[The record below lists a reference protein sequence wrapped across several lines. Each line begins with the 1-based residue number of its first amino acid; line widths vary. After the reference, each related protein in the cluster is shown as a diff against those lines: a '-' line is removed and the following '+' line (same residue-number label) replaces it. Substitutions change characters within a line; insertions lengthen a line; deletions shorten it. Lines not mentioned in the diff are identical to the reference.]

1 MRRGILTAALAAG
14 LLIVSGSIRSATSQ
28 APAVDRE
35 SAYRANNVG
44 IGYLEQ
50 FDYDKAVESF
60 RKALTIDGSLGIAR
74 LNLALALFYANDPD
88 GALSEARA
96 AADKMPDSPHAHYL
110 LGLIARSQNRTED
123 ATAEFRRVL
132 DRDPE
137 DVGAKVNLGQVYVQ
151 DRNFDAAIKLLR
163 EAIASEPFNV
173 TAAYNLATAL
183 TRSGAQEEGRAA
195 MAQFQTLRDSTYGTT
210 YAQTYLA
217 QGKYAEAVASTGAES
232 DLVNRAMPS
241 VSFVDA
247 TSTMLPVKPR
257 QDPAQPPATSPG
269 SVTLFDADNDGDL
282 DLVEAD
288 ASGLRLFRN
297 AQGVL
302 SEASGLIPAAIGASI
317 AAVAADYDNDGR
329 PDLFVLRA
337 GGNRLLRQQAD
348 GRFEDVTA
356 ATRIPAYPNV
366 AKSAAFVDVDHDGDL
381 DLFIVGSRWPASANQ
396 APSQQRRRYVHR
408 HHRRGQSQW
417 RRRSR
422 HRRRPDRLRQSP
434 RHGPRRGRSRRCADA
449 LSECP
454 RRIVSRCGGRRAAA
468 GGGRATRPSPRPTS
482 TRTAT
487 PTSSSAGRTAPASSR

>member
-1 MRRGILTAALAAG
+1 MSRSILTAALAAG
-14 LLIVSGSIRSATSQ
+14 LLIVSGSIRSATFQ

-35 SAYRANNVG
+35 AAYRANNIG

-60 RKALTIDGSLGIAR
+60 RKALTIDGSLAIAR
-74 LNLALALFYANDPD
+74 LNLALALFYANNPD
-88 GALSEARA
+88 GALTEARA
-96 AADKMPDSPHAHYL
+96 AADTMPDSPHAHYL

-195 MAQFQTLRDSTYGTT
+195 MAQFQSLRDSTYGTT

-217 QGKYAEAVASTGAES
+217 QGRYAEAVASTGAES

-288 ASGLRLFRN
+288 ASGLRVFRN

-356 ATRIPAYPNV
+356 AARIPAYSVRCEVRRVRRRRSRRRPGSLHFASV
-366 AKSAAFVDVDHDGDL
+366 GPGPPQTAA
-381 DLFIVGSRWPASANQ
+381 ISS
-396 APSQQRRRYVHR
+396 SQQRRRYLYR

-417 RRRSR
+417 RRRPR

-434 RHGPRRGRSRRCADA
+434 GHGPRRGRSRRCADA
-449 LSECP
+449 VSE
-454 RRIVSRCGGRRAAA
+454 
-468 GGGRATRPSPRPTS
+468 RP
-482 TRTAT
+482 
-487 PTSSSAGRTAPASSR
+487 

>member
-1 MRRGILTAALAAG
+1 M
-14 LLIVSGSIRSATSQ
+14 
-28 APAVDRE
+28 
-35 SAYRANNVG
+35 
-44 IGYLEQ
+44 
-50 FDYDKAVESF
+50 
-60 RKALTIDGSLGIAR
+60 
-74 LNLALALFYANDPD
+74 NLALALFYANNPD

-96 AADKMPDSPHAHYL
+96 AADTMPDSPHAHYL

-132 DRDPE
+132 DRDSE

-195 MAQFQTLRDSTYGTT
+195 MAQFQSLRDSTYGTT

-217 QGKYAEAVASTGAES
+217 QGRYAEAVASTGAES

-257 QDPAQPPATSPG
+257 QDPAQPTAASPG

-288 ASGLRLFRN
+288 ASGLRVFRN

-302 SEASGLIPAAIGASI
+302 SEASGLIPSG
-317 AAVAADYDNDGR
+317 DWRFDRRCGR
-329 PDLFVLRA
+329 
-337 GGNRLLRQQAD
+337 
-348 GRFEDVTA
+348 
-356 ATRIPAYPNV
+356 
-366 AKSAAFVDVDHDGDL
+366 
-381 DLFIVGSRWPASANQ
+381 
-396 APSQQRRRYVHR
+396 
-408 HHRRGQSQW
+408 
-417 RRRSR
+417 
-422 HRRRPDRLRQSP
+422 RLRQ
-434 RHGPRRGRSRRCADA
+434 
-449 LSECP
+449 
-454 RRIVSRCGGRRAAA
+454 
-468 GGGRATRPSPRPTS
+468 
-482 TRTAT
+482 
-487 PTSSSAGRTAPASSR
+487 